1 MQNIK
6 AKTLLRKQDTKMIIR
21 QSAKGVRIATLLCH
35 KCVYKI
41 SSGNTDRAMIKSMFY
56 STAV

>member
-1 MQNIK
+1 
-6 AKTLLRKQDTKMIIR
+6 MIIR

-35 KCVYKI
+35 KCGYKI